1 MDVQSNINSLTPFS
15 GLSALGITILIIML
29 ILVIL
34 SAFFSMSET
43 AFSSSSTAKLRVMVE
58 ERRAGA
64 KKALAMT
71 NNFDKTLITL
81 LIGNNLVN
89 VLLSTLAVLF
99 FSELIKSESVVSAVS
114 TGVITIV
121 LLIFGEIVPKILAKQ
136 HPEPIAI
143 KVAWIIYII
152 SIILIPFVYFFLG
165 IQKLFTKKNQEESNA
180 PDEEELGVLI
190 DQMEDTG
197 QIEHD
202 EASTIRKVFDLNDRS
217 VEDIMVPRINM
228 TAISY
233 SAKLDEVTNLMIDS
247 GYSRIPVFKGDKDH
261 IVGILFERDFLPS
274 LVKNPKMS
282 WKKLIRPV
290 KFVAASMKVD
300 ALIEELQKAKTHIA
314 IVSGE
319 YGDTLGMVT
328 MEDALEEIVGEIY
341 DEHDT
346 PGDNDLLFK
355 ENEDG
360 SFIVDG
366 EYFVEDLFERLNIGD
381 VPEDVPSKLNG
392 WLFAKCESIPQVGF
406 KFNYTAI
413 YTRQSEEEND
423 EYIDYAKTLTFEIN
437 EVFNRRIIS
446 AKVTV
451 NDATDEEIEAH
462 NNSIDD
468 N

>member
-1 MDVQSNINSLTPFS
+1 MDVQSKSFSFIPFQGLTGF
-15 GLSALGITILIIML
+15 GITLLIIMIIL
-29 ILVIL
+29 IVL

-43 AFSSSSTAKLRVMVE
+43 AFSSSSDAKLRLMIE
-58 ERRAGA
+58 ERKAGS

-71 NNFDKTLITL
+71 NKFDKTLITL

-89 VLLSTLAVLF
+89 VALSTLAVLF
-99 FSELIKSESVVSAVS
+99 FSELIKSESVVSVVS
-114 TGVITIV
+114 TAVITII
-121 LLIFGEIVPKILAKQ
+121 LLIFGEIVPKIIAKQ
-136 HPEPIAI
+136 HPEAIAT

-152 SIILIPFVYFFLG
+152 GILLLPFVYLFIG
-165 IQKLFTKKNQEESNA
+165 IQKMFTKSNKEENEA
-180 PDEEELGVLI
+180 PDEEELGVLL
-190 DQMEDTG
+190 DKMEDSG

-202 EASTIRKVFDLNDRS
+202 EATTIRKVFDLNDRS

-228 TAISY
+228 EAINY
-233 SAKLDEVTNLMIDS
+233 NAKLDEVTNFMIES
-247 GYSRIPVFKGDKDH
+247 GYSRIPVYKGDKDH
-261 IVGILFERDFLPS
+261 IVGILFERDFFPN

-346 PGDNDLLFK
+346 PGDNDLVFIEK
-355 ENEDG
+355 EDG
-360 SFIVDG
+360 SYIVDG

-381 VPEDVPSKLNG
+381 IPEDIPSKLSG

-406 KFNYTAI
+406 KFSYTAI
-413 YTRQSEEEND
+413 YTKESEDDPD

-437 EVFNRRIIS
+437 EVFNRRII
-446 AKVTV
+446 TV
-451 NDATDEEIEAH
+451 KLLITEATPEEIEAH
-462 NNSIDD
+462 NNSIDE
-468 N
+468 